1 MLIDRSHIPW
11 GVGSAIAAGAATW
24 WYFADA
30 PRHLNGPSGSTLVGL
45 TLGAAALG
53 IMLFCAALSIK
64 RRAPHRRLGR
74 ASTWLRG
81 HLWLGLLA
89 CAFVALHAAFRL
101 GGPATTLLWALLGLV
116 TLSGLFGLLLQ
127 QVIPRLLLHSV
138 PGETIAQQVERRLR
152 DLPLLA
158 EQVVQRYAGS
168 LDEPAPAW
176 DAAAPSPAGPPAGG
190 EPIRR
195 FHLDHLRAYL
205 HGESGAGIEDPHRA
219 ENLFSALRTMTPGH
233 AHPGIDELESLYHLR
248 RDLLR
253 QRRLMRVLFA
263 WLIVHVPLS
272 WALLLLVL
280 AHAATALRFWT

>member
-11 GVGSAIAAGAATW
+11 GLASALAAGGATW
-24 WYFADA
+24 WYVADA
-30 PRHLNGPSGSTLVGL
+30 PRHLSGPSGSTLVGL

-53 IMLFCAALSIK
+53 IMLFCTALSLK
-64 RRAPHRRLGR
+64 RKAPHRRLGR
-74 ASTWLRG
+74 ASTWMRG
-81 HLWLGLLA
+81 HIWLGLLA
-89 CAFVALHAAFRL
+89 CVLVALHAAFRL
-101 GGPATTLLWALLGLV
+101 GGPATILLWALLALV

-152 DLPLLA
+152 DLSGLA
-158 EQVVQRYAGS
+158 EQVVVRFAGS

-195 FHLDHLRAYL
+195 FHLDHLRGYL
-205 HGESGAGIEDPHRA
+205 SGQAEGEIDDPHRA
-219 ENLFSALRTMTPGH
+219 ENLFHALRTMTPGH
-233 AHPGIDELESLYHLR
+233 AHPGVDELEAIYCLR

-263 WLIVHVPLS
+263 WLLVHVPLS
-272 WALLLLVL
+272 WLLLLLVL
-280 AHAATALRFWT
+280 AHAVTALRFWT